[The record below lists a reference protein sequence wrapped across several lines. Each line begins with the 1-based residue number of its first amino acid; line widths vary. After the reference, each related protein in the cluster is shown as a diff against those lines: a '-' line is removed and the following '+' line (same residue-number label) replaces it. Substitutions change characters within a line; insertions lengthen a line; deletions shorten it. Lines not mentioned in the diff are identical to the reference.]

1 MQTVIST
8 HKRLP
13 LTAAVLT
20 VIAVAALLTVLA
32 WKAWQPQAQLPA
44 AQAAVTSKVSHPA
57 PTYLIPGTE
66 TVMGEKGGYQTIPV
80 YKANLGSWQY
90 EASPKMEFGKD
101 VLYLGI
107 YRDDSSVASLKAYV
121 ETNRK
126 LAAQL
131 AAEGGTAHV
140 MVTFRSYLAPEQF
153 RAWTNKYGIN
163 LFEVE
168 MRGMSANGLRVT
180 SAVRPNMPGQPDPL
194 LQSSIDELFG
204 PHRPGDKPS
213 TFNGIFMT
221 RGEVDAKQLP
231 AIANDPLVF
240 LADVT
245 TEYATR
251 DLAAAKI
258 KGADKVSSDEHSPIW
273 RMEDYGLQ
281 NFR

>member
-1 MQTVIST
+1 MQTVTPT

-13 LTAAVLT
+13 LTAAVLAL
-20 VIAVAALLTVLA
+20 VALAALLVA
-32 WKAWQPQAQLPA
+32 VAWQPQAQLPA
-44 AQAAVTSKVSHPA
+44 AQSAVTSKVKHPA
-57 PTYLIPGTE
+57 PTYLILGTE
-66 TVMGEKGGYQTIPV
+66 TLPGEKGGSITIPV
-80 YKANLGSWQY
+80 YRANLGSWQY
-90 EASPKMEFGKD
+90 DASPKKEFGQD
-101 VLYLGI
+101 VVYLGI
-107 YRDDSSVASLKAYV
+107 RYDDSSVASLKAYV
-121 ETNRK
+121 EINKK

-140 MVTFRSYLAPEQF
+140 MVTFRSYIAPEQF
-153 RAWTNKYGIN
+153 RAWTNRYGIN
-163 LFEVE
+163 LYEIE
-168 MRGMSANGLRVT
+168 MRGMEANGLRST

-194 LQSSIDELFG
+194 LQSSIDRQFAA
-204 PHRPGDKPS
+204 HRPGDKPA

-221 RGEVDAKQLP
+221 RGEVDASQLTS
-231 AIANDPLVF
+231 IANDPLVF

-251 DLAAAKI
+251 DLAAAQV